1 MRYFYLI
8 IVLFVTAGQAPAQTT
23 IRLEEK
29 TKERKSTGV
38 NYQSGLIS
46 MVSLGA
52 YLPTGDLKMRFGQH
66 GEAGL
71 GVFYKTASGWLMGL
85 DGSYM
90 FGRKVK
96 EDALYRLR
104 TVDGFVISDN
114 GSPVSII
121 TQERGVKAPFVKI
134 GKVFHKTYSSKAN
147 KNSGYV
153 AQVGGGYFQHKIF
166 YKKYAGGNIGQLTG
180 EYLKGYDRLSNGYA
194 FTFSFGYLNL
204 TARKGLNAYIGL
216 EYTQGVTQSRRLDF
230 DTGLRNTTR
239 RKDGMFGVRIAWVL
253 PFLERNE
260 TEEFYY

>member
-8 IVLFVTAGQAPAQTT
+8 IILFVAAGQTFAQTS

-29 TKERKSTGV
+29 TKARKSTTH
-38 NYQSGLIS
+38 QSGILS

-71 GVFYKTASGWLMGL
+71 GVFYKTASGWLLGL

-90 FGRKVK
+90 FGRSVK
-96 EDALYRLR
+96 EDAFSNIR

-114 GSPVSII
+114 GSPASII
-121 TQERGVKAPFVKI
+121 MQERGVKAPFAKI
-134 GKVFHKTYSSKAN
+134 GKVFYKTYSPKAN

-230 DTGLRNTTR
+230 DTGVRNTTR
-239 RKDGMFGVRIAWVL
+239 RHDGMFGIKIAWVL